1 MEYGKDREKAI
12 DRKLYT
18 HKGVRSNIFKRKM
31 EIPQATTALVWM
43 APCEYNTR
51 NRLLANIAGQILS
64 KRCLDEIREKNG
76 KSYSPSAASGVS
88 FDFKPEARIQIFTA
102 SNPDG
107 YEETVNQLKEILKGM
122 TEKVDQIELD
132 KVKEFLIKD
141 NKQSLKNNNYWL
153 SLMTDKLLY
162 GFDVRTDFDKVIK
175 SITTDDIKSFT
186 KSVIDANNMIE
197 VVMIPE

>member
-1 MEYGKDREKAI
+1 MLGGI
-12 DRKLYT
+12 
-18 HKGVRSNIFKRKM
+18 
-31 EIPQATTALVWM
+31 
-43 APCEYNTR
+43 
-51 NRLLANIAGQILS
+51 
-64 KRCLDEIREKNG
+64 CL
-76 KSYSPSAASGVS
+76 SAAIPEHYCLMITVLVED
-88 FDFKPEARIQIFTA
+88 FDIFIAEVIKT
-102 SNPDG
+102 
-107 YEETVNQLKEILKGM
+107 LKEILKGM

-153 SLMTDKLLY
+153 SLMTEKLLY